1 MILRLVDKGWKEEL
15 DTALK
20 TGSSEIRIICPF
32 IKVSVINRFLSHHPS
47 KVRVVTRFNLADF
60 SAGVSDIES
69 LRKLLDAGAKVR
81 GLRNLH
87 AKLYLFGASR
97 MILTSANLT
106 KAALNSNHELGIIT
120 EDAAIIAESR
130 NYFDRIWQ
138 SCAGDLQ
145 SSQIDDW
152 AQIIK
157 LHCLSGGRP
166 SHHTGLEDFGVDTG
180 ISEPPP
186 MPALNM
192 IDDST
197 LAFVKFLGEHA
208 NRVSLSHSSFAELD
222 RSGCHWAVCYPKRK
236 RPRRVKDNAVI
247 YIGRM
252 TGNPNDIRIF
262 GRAIGIGFVEGRDDA
277 TPEDI
282 RLRGWKNRWSRYIR
296 VHHAEFLAGSMENGI
311 SLNELMRALRSDSF
325 QSTQRHAKQGH
336 GNTNP
341 YHAYQQ
347 QPDVELSI
355 EGRKWVE
362 EKLQKAIEVHGKIPQ
377 LELNKLDWPTAIG

>member
-15 DTALK
+15 DTALR
-20 TGSSEIRIICPF
+20 TDSSEIRIICPF
-32 IKVSVINRFLSHHPS
+32 IKVSVIDRFLRHHPS

-69 LRKLLDAGAKVR
+69 LRKLLDVGAKVR

-87 AKLYLFGASR
+87 AKLYLFGANR

-120 EDAAIIAESR
+120 EDPAIIAESR
-130 NYFDRIWQ
+130 NYFDEIWQ
-138 SCAGDLQ
+138 RCAPDLQ

-152 AQIIK
+152 AQTIK
-157 LHCLSGGRP
+157 LHYLSGGRP
-166 SHHTGLEDFGVDTG
+166 SHHPGLGDFGVDTG
-180 ISEPPP
+180 ISDPPP
-186 MPALNM
+186 IPALNM

-197 LAFVKFLGEHA
+197 QAFVKFLGEHA
-208 NRVSLSHSSFAELD
+208 NRVSLSHSSLAELD
-222 RSGCHWAVCYPKRK
+222 RSGCHWAVCYPKTK
-236 RPRRVKDNAVI
+236 RPRRVNDNAVI

-282 RLRGWKNRWSRYIR
+282 SRRNWKYRWSRYIR

-311 SLNELMRALRSDSF
+311 SLNELMKTLGADSF
-325 QSTQRHAKQGH
+325 QSTQRNEKHGY
-336 GNTNP
+336 GNTDP

-362 EKLQKAIEVHGKIPQ
+362 EKLQKALDVHGKVPQ
-377 LELNKLDWPTAIG
+377 LELDKLDWPTALG